1 MKATLIALLTCLTV
15 LLVGKIA
22 PYWVLMVL
30 VGFWSL
36 IINPR
41 PWTAFFS
48 GGLAFGLSW
57 FVLTIWISIQSES
70 ALPSQMAD
78 LMGVKNDNLLWLAT
92 AVLGFLIGGFSAMTG
107 SLFRRVTER
116 RESGI
121 YRS

>member
-1 MKATLIALLTCLTV
+1 MKAILIAILTCLTV

-41 PWTAFFS
+41 PWTAFFI

-78 LMGVKNDNLLWLAT
+78 LMGVKNDNLLWVAT
-92 AVLGFLIGGFSAMTG
+92 AVLGFLIGGFSSMTG
-107 SLFRRVTER
+107 SLFRRITEKR
-116 RESGI
+116 DSGI